1 MSELVTLPACFLP
14 DPAITAFDSI
24 TVSAHQRACTIQ
36 LHTTPRTATCPQCHS
51 SPGRVHSRYTRQIM
65 DVPLATILVTIRLV
79 TRRFFCDHTSC
90 ARRIFTERLPTMVTP
105 YARRTCRLRQQ
116 HSAVGLAL
124 GGRAAAQLTEAL
136 HVPLGRDGLLADIR
150 AVPLPAFP
158 PPTVIGIDDWAFR
171 KGCTYGT
178 IVLDLETHR
187 PIDLLADR
195 TTETVAAWLEA
206 HPSVTHVSRD
216 RATAYADAVY
226 QGAPNAVQI
235 ADRWH
240 LLKNLGDALLT
251 IIEQHYRSL
260 QRATTADVA
269 AGAQDAGGHAAIPT
283 KWQYVSKYAR
293 EQTQHRHAERDQR
306 DATIRQLRERGWQQ
320 RAIAAHVGVTPKT
333 VRRVLTKPI
342 DLEPQRRSRGSQL
355 DPFLPYLV
363 MRWEAG
369 CTTAARL
376 FREVHQQGFSGKITT
391 VRTFIQALRK
401 RDQHSS
407 MHRPARPAAPRVEL
421 PARRTIVSWI
431 LRDQATLRP
440 EQVTLVAWIADQVP
454 LVNEAIALSQQF
466 TTLVRTRTVADF
478 DGWLEAMEGSELAP
492 FRRLAKSFR
501 QDEAAIR
508 AGLSLRWSQGPVEG
522 TIHRLKLLKRQMY
535 GQAKL
540 DLLRQRLL
548 ARL

>member
-1 MSELVTLPACFLP
+1 MPLTHIADLPGFRL
-14 DPAITAFDSI
+14 DPP
-24 TVSAHQRACTIQ
+24 TVEDPCLIIVAHSTCTEVHCPTCVQPTTRTHGQYIRRIDDVPWGSRRACLRLL
-36 LHTTPRTATCPQCHS
+36 LHRFRCVNMACPRQTFVEP
-51 SPGRVHSRYTRQIM
+51 
-65 DVPLATILVTIRLV
+65 
-79 TRRFFCDHTSC
+79 
-90 ARRIFTERLPTMVTP
+90 LPTIAPP
-105 YARRTCRLRQQ
+105 YARRTRRLADHQQ
-116 HSAVGLAL
+116 HLALAL
-124 GGRAAAQLTEAL
+124 GGEA
-136 HVPLGRDGLLADIR
+136 GARLADRLSLGTSPDTLLRLIR

-306 DATIRQLRERGWQQ
+306 DATIRQVRERGWQQ

-376 FREVHQQGFSGKITT
+376 FREVHQQGFSGKVTT

-440 EQVTLVAWIADQVP
+440 EQVTLVAWMADQVP

>member
-1 MSELVTLPACFLP
+1 MPLTHIADLPGFRL
-14 DPAITAFDSI
+14 DPP
-24 TVSAHQRACTIQ
+24 TVEEPCLIIVAHSTCTEVHCPTCVQPTTRTHGQYIRRIDDVPWGSRRACLRLL
-36 LHTTPRTATCPQCHS
+36 LHRFRCVNMACPRQTFVEP
-51 SPGRVHSRYTRQIM
+51 
-65 DVPLATILVTIRLV
+65 
-79 TRRFFCDHTSC
+79 
-90 ARRIFTERLPTMVTP
+90 LPTIAPP
-105 YARRTCRLRQQ
+105 YARRTRRLADHQQ
-116 HSAVGLAL
+116 HLALAL
-124 GGRAAAQLTEAL
+124 GGEA
-136 HVPLGRDGLLADIR
+136 GARLADRLSLGTSPDTLLRLIR
-150 AVPLPAFP
+150 AFAPVFP
-158 PPTVIGIDDWAFR
+158 VAPKRVGIDDWAFR

-216 RATAYADAVY
+216 RATAYANAVY

-293 EQTQHRHAERDQR
+293 EQTQHQHAERDQR

-376 FREVHQQGFSGKITT
+376 FREVHQQGFSGTITT

-440 EQVTLVAWIADQVP
+440 EQVTLVAWMADQVP

>member
-1 MSELVTLPACFLP
+1 MPLTHIADLPGFRL
-14 DPAITAFDSI
+14 DPP
-24 TVSAHQRACTIQ
+24 TVEEPCLIIVAHSTCTEVHCPTCVQPTTRTHGQYIRRIDDVPWGSRRACLRLL
-36 LHTTPRTATCPQCHS
+36 LHRFRCVNMACPRQTFVEP
-51 SPGRVHSRYTRQIM
+51 
-65 DVPLATILVTIRLV
+65 
-79 TRRFFCDHTSC
+79 
-90 ARRIFTERLPTMVTP
+90 LPTIAPP
-105 YARRTCRLRQQ
+105 YARRTRRLADHQQ
-116 HSAVGLAL
+116 HLALAL
-124 GGRAAAQLTEAL
+124 GGEA
-136 HVPLGRDGLLADIR
+136 GARLADRLSLGTSPDTLLRLIR
-150 AVPLPAFP
+150 AFAPVFP
-158 PPTVIGIDDWAFR
+158 VAPKRVGIDDWAIR

-376 FREVHQQGFSGKITT
+376 FREVHQQGFSGTITT

-440 EQVTLVAWIADQVP
+440 EQVTLVAWMADQVP

>member
-1 MSELVTLPACFLP
+1 MPLTHIADLPGFRL
-14 DPAITAFDSI
+14 DPP
-24 TVSAHQRACTIQ
+24 TVEEPCLIIVAHSTCTEVHCPTCVQPTTRTHGQYIRRIDDVPWGSRRACLRLL
-36 LHTTPRTATCPQCHS
+36 LHRFRCVNMACPRQTFVEP
-51 SPGRVHSRYTRQIM
+51 
-65 DVPLATILVTIRLV
+65 
-79 TRRFFCDHTSC
+79 
-90 ARRIFTERLPTMVTP
+90 LPTIAPP
-105 YARRTCRLRQQ
+105 YARRTRRLADHQQ
-116 HSAVGLAL
+116 HLALAL
-124 GGRAAAQLTEAL
+124 GGEA
-136 HVPLGRDGLLADIR
+136 GARLADRLSLGTSPDTLLRLIR

-306 DATIRQLRERGWQQ
+306 DATIRQVRERGWQQ

-376 FREVHQQGFSGKITT
+376 FREVHQQGFSGTITT

-440 EQVTLVAWIADQVP
+440 EQVTLVAWMADQVP